1 MRNPMTMITR
11 MTMRKHMDTT
21 MRKRM
26 LTTLRMTMLTQ
37 LRRLRRL
44 RRYMTIMKRM
54 AMTIPILI
62 FTHIP
67 THEQPEPECR
77 HRAAHGGG
85 PRY

>member
-1 MRNPMTMITR
+1 MTMIMRIST
-11 MTMRKHMDTT
+11 RKHLDMS
-21 MRKRM
+21 M
-26 LTTLRMTMLTQ
+26 RMTMLTQ
-37 LRRLRRL
+37 LLRLPRL

-54 AMTIPILI
+54 AMTIPIP
-62 FTHIP
+62 THIP

>member
-1 MRNPMTMITR
+1 MTMLMLMR
-11 MTMRKHMDTT
+11 MTTST
-21 MRKRM
+21 RKRM
-26 LTTLRMTMLTQ
+26 LTTLCMTMLTQ
-37 LRRLRRL
+37 LLRLPRL

-54 AMTIPILI
+54 AMTIPIP
-62 FTHIP
+62 THIP